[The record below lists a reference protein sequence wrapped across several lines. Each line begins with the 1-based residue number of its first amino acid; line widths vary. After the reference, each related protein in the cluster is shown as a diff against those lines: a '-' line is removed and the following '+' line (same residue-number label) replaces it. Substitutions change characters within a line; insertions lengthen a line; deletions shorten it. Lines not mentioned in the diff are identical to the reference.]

1 MKKALFPVLLAAAI
15 VAGAGMVSA
24 FAEGASKDRVTKP
37 EKIGK
42 LNHKAKVKAS
52 RLKKRD
58 QDTPTVK
65 NNTIQE
71 DYYTTEREKQI
82 KTGM

>member
-1 MKKALFPVLLAAAI
+1 MKKALFSVLLAAAI
-15 VAGAGMVSA
+15 MAGAGMVPA
-24 FAEGASKDRVTKP
+24 FAEGASKDRVTKS

-42 LNHKAKVKAS
+42 LNHKIKVKTS

-58 QDTPTVK
+58 QDTPSVK
-65 NNTIQE
+65 NNAIQE